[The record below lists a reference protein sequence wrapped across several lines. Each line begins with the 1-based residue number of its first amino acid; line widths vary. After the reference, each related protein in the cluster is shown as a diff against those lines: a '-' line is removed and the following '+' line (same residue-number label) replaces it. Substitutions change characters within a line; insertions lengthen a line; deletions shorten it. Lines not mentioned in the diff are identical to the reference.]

1 MTIKFDFVSDV
12 SGVTRG
18 TDDIAERFDAVAES
32 LVDLA
37 KGGDAAG
44 DKLEA
49 SLDSAGA
56 AAQAMAREGAQ
67 AGDKLEASLDQAG
80 QAAKGLGRDGAAA
93 GDKLDAGLDD
103 GSKAADKLER
113 KLEDALDAAQDLGK
127 SRGLDKLEGDL
138 DAAGKSA
145 DTFEDKARKAFKSVG
160 DDARKSG
167 DVVGSATKKGTKEAS
182 EAAEE
187 FKDEAKSNLS
197 EVASSFSGSM
207 DSAVDLVQGTLGGL
221 AANLGS
227 AGLIG
232 TAVAAVGIG
241 LAKAFAEGEAERIN
255 NMGEAVTAL
264 ATELRGLDG
273 DLSKVNFDKYMEE
286 WGLAIQDTREW
297 WELWQDH
304 AETGLEDISKKAKD
318 AGVDWKEAFR
328 GTKGSMEDSQKAL
341 DVVNKKLDEVTK
353 SAEIYVD
360 AMSGMTTMDP
370 DSQRQIDA
378 LKELKKGYEDNI
390 SVQQRAEE
398 ANRLLEAAGV
408 KTTDQIEAEK
418 DAVDKAN
425 DALEEHA
432 SRLAE
437 AAGAAMSADQ
447 AEMDYG
453 EALRTAEADIR
464 ANGKSLDINTAS
476 GAANKQTLIDLASK
490 ANALIQAQIDQG
502 ASTADVTARS
512 EAARASFINQAKAAG
527 ATAEEAETL
536 ANRYGLIPKNVDT
549 MVKAHNVA
557 QTKTEIDGVAAPRT
571 ATVNVVKGTENV
583 TSWIDSLRNST
594 IPVMIRRAPGSD
606 VIP

>member
-1 MTIKFDFVSDV
+1 
-12 SGVTRG
+12 
-18 TDDIAERFDAVAES
+18 
-32 LVDLA
+32 
-37 KGGDAAG
+37 
-44 DKLEA
+44 
-49 SLDSAGA
+49 
-56 AAQAMAREGAQ
+56 MAREGAQ
-67 AGDKLEASLDQAG
+67 AGDKLEASMDQAG
-80 QAAKGLGRDGAAA
+80 QAAKALGRDGAAA

-127 SRGLDKLEGDL
+127 GKAGVDKLDDSL

-221 AANLGS
+221 AANLGP

-255 NMGEAVTAL
+255 TMGDAVTDL

-273 DLSKVNFDKYMEE
+273 DLSKVNFDRYMEE

-318 AGVDWKEAFR
+318 AGVDWVTAFK
-328 GTKGSMEDSQKAL
+328 GTKGTMEDSQKAL
-341 DVVNKKLDEVTK
+341 DLVNRELQNVTD

-370 DSQRQIDA
+370 DSQRRIDN
-378 LKELKKGYEDNI
+378 LKELKKGFEDNI
-390 SVQQRAEE
+390 AVQQRAEE

-408 KTTDQIEAEK
+408 KTTEQIEAEK
-418 DAVDKAN
+418 EAVDKAN
-425 DALEEHA
+425 DALEAHA
-432 SRLAE
+432 AKLAE
-437 AAGAAMSADQ
+437 AAGAAMGADQ

-512 EAARASFINQAKAAG
+512 EAARASFIEQAKAAG
-527 ATAEEAETL
+527 ATAGEAETL

-557 QTKTEIDGVAAPRT
+557 QTKSEIDGVAAPRT
-571 ATVNVVKGTENV
+571 ATVNVVKGSENV